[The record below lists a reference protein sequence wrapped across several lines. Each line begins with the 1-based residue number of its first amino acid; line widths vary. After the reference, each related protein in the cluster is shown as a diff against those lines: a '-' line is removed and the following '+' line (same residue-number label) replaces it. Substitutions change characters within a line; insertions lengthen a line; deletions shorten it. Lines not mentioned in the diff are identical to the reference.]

1 MMKFRKGRTWRR
13 RKVEGDKDEAGVEEE
28 GVEEGVEE
36 EGVEEGVEEEGVG
49 EEKGKECTKRK
60 RSKIKCKKEILTIF
74 SFLDV
79 RKRGP
84 ESKR

>member
-1 MMKFRKGRTWRR
+1 MMKLKKGRTWRR
-13 RKVEGDKDEAGVEEE
+13 RKVEGDKDEAGVE
-28 GVEEGVEE
+28 EEGVEE